1 MFYKNRKLKTG
12 IAVLFTAFS
21 VVFCQGAPV
30 QIGTHLDRVVEQR
43 AASKE
48 STKDAPD
55 TAHGK
60 KACAWFVNS
69 SFQQAYGAPIATGR
83 AYSDVLG
90 TLKAMLYH
98 PKTFQEVSKAEALA
112 SGLDYIVITKTGF
125 TPGRGSHIGIGKGR
139 AVYENN
145 SFTRSIDVWSLDG
158 FERHYHG
165 AGFYLILTS
174 RLAKD
179 STCKP

>member
-1 MFYKNRKLKTG
+1 MLHKSRKLKTG
-12 IAVLFTAFS
+12 IAVVLTAFS

-30 QIGTHLDRVVEQR
+30 QVGTHLDRVIEQR
-43 AASKE
+43 AAHKE

-69 SFQQAYGAPIATGR
+69 SFEQAYGAPIGTGR

-112 SGLDYIVITKTGF
+112 SGMDYIVITKTGL
-125 TPGRGSHIGIGKGR
+125 TPGRGSHIGIGKGQ

-145 SFTRSIDVWSLDG
+145 SFTRSIDVWSVDG

-165 AGFYLILTS
+165 AAFYLILTS
-174 RLAKD
+174 RLAED
-179 STCKP
+179 SACKP